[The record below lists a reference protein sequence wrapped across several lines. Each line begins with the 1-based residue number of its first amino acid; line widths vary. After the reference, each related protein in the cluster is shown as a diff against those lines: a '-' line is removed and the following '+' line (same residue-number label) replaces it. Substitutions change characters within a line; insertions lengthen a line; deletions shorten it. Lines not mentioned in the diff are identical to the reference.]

1 MTKKIYLTGKIA
13 ELPMMDVSQMFGR
26 VQKKLMDEGHVPYAA
41 VDFYI
46 KGTPFKESMQI
57 RLFKLLCCD
66 ELHMLPNWKDSRSA
80 RLEREVAMRLSMP
93 IIYL

>member
-26 VQKKLMDEGHVPYAA
+26 VQKKLMDEGHEAYASL
-41 VDFYI
+41 DFYRQD
-46 KGTPFKESMQI
+46 KSFKENMQL
-57 RLFKLLCCD
+57 RLFRLLCCD